1 MLGDIL
7 SSYAEEDESTS
18 TSSKSGP
25 KNASANAAL
34 SGWSYHVEV
43 SVPRKNVPVNLL
55 RLQMCCPAIIGAGAD
70 RGSALSAHGLFA
82 TATSSVSSR
91 AAFPV
96 PKNGKHEL
104 SRGSPASVS
113 TATGNGKGKTVS
125 SAPGAGSNLLASP
138 DVIIG
143 PDNVPLLQYGRGVF
157 ANAEEEDVEEFRLEK
172 LRQHRLRK
180 EARENQQKLSPD
192 ADGLPPQS
200 TRSQALLRRL
210 PKPQSATAASPH
222 ADGWSLPTLRRGRSE
237 ASICLTEGNKTDG
250 NPTGEGK
257 IGGGKPPEE
266 ALGSFAGADL
276 RAKCVKS
283 EEPVVD
289 ESAEASDSEGAS
301 GVGSAQPQKRRR
313 TAPEAPESSKG
324 EDEGDD
330 ADSGSGPLFSLFS
343 AYDEENEE
351 AEAPAAA
358 PVKREATAATSAF
371 AATSE
376 APATPSLSPLEK
388 KLQVHA
394 VADLAQAA
402 APLYGPED
410 PGDAASA
417 ADVWGGGETGADGAD
432 GDPAQPHMM
441 QGMSLR
447 EYREM
452 QQASVGVLSGDTL
465 IDPNWQ
471 MNAQLYGSTA
481 QKKREK
487 LVITTNVWS
496 AKDKGVVQTQEPR
509 GMQKRKHQINWLAAE
524 AAEKELEMWEML
536 SKNRQNKYQ
545 TAMKYGW

>member
-7 SSYAEEDESTS
+7 SSYAEDDDSPS
-18 TSSKSGP
+18 TSSKSGS
-25 KNASANAAL
+25 NDASAAAAL
-34 SGWSYHVEV
+34 SGSSYHAEL
-43 SVPRKNVPVNLL
+43 SVPRKNVAVNLV

-91 AAFPV
+91 AAFPA
-96 PKNGKHEL
+96 PKHGKPE
-104 SRGSPASVS
+104 SGRGSPASVS
-113 TATGNGKGKTVS
+113 AANGDGKGNIVF
-125 SAPGAGSNLLASP
+125 SAPGGGSHLLASP
-138 DVIIG
+138 DVVIG

-180 EARENQQKLSPD
+180 EARENRQNQSPD
-192 ADGLPPQS
+192 ADGLPPPS
-200 TRSQALLRRL
+200 TRNQALLRRL

-222 ADGWSLPTLRRGRSE
+222 AGGWSLPTLRLGRSE
-237 ASICLTEGNKTDG
+237 ASISLTEGDQTDG
-250 NPTGEGK
+250 DPTDGSK
-257 IGGGKPPEE
+257 IGGRKTPEE
-266 ALGSFAGADL
+266 ALGTFAGAGL
-276 RAKCVKS
+276 REKCVKS
-283 EEPVVD
+283 EEALVD

-301 GVGSAQPQKRRR
+301 GGETAQPRKRRR
-313 TAPEAPESSKG
+313 TTPEAPESGKG
-324 EDEGDD
+324 EEEGDD

-343 AYDEENEE
+343 AYDEDNEE

-358 PVKREATAATSAF
+358 PVKREATAATSAC
-371 AATSE
+371 AETPE

-394 VADLAQAA
+394 VAELAQAA

-410 PGDAASA
+410 PGEAASA

-465 IDPNWQ
+465 RDPNWQ